1 MNARVIRKGLGI
13 FIVDIAII
21 IGIFVLQFRTD
32 SNIIEKIGNL
42 QVTFTKSEANYEKKS
57 ASDSQKTSQ
66 STENSENE
74 EPEFTLKNK
83 MLVSYNGA
91 NFYFDEQTPPYIL
104 FSGQEEKTVAEL
116 KSWEKSEKELKVSFT
131 QNINLYFTLNEL
143 KEDSP
148 LIVYA
153 ELPRSVQN
161 FYLPYNFAYTMKVQ
175 KDEGKK
181 VLLSN
186 KKQIWDFSTDQIEN
200 GYIVFNHRA
209 TMANYSIHNEEK
221 KFTFDDLTQ
230 LASAEGI
237 NYLNVINNLKSSLI
251 SSFKASLSDNSYSEQ
266 AVVSYVAAMSENAK
280 YQQAI
285 DDIPQT
291 FKRSEQR
298 TYLSAPYFNNLVN
311 MNNVLEQKL
320 KADSSNIAK
329 AVYSDSLD
337 IFTVH
342 NLAFQLCIYPSKA
355 DVIKILQRAV
365 DADIQNCAISQVTGI
380 IQTFIDLY
388 SMNTDYAKILSPVM
402 EQCIEKITSACK
414 FENNILTISENDTFL
429 SVTQAVEVGIAILR
443 FGEIRNNDTYIRAG
457 RVIITSYIAES
468 SSFDLRTLANL
479 YPLIAYDNWYYPHFK
494 IIRNESNQFI
504 WAWTCAQDINWAR
517 ETDGSLTLKIKFP
530 LELTHYVIFK
540 GIPEFTSIYIYNMA
554 FRTDPRFETYNSSGY
569 VYRSTSDTLLLKSRH
584 KSEIENIT
592 MGYKAP
598 AAKTTTT
605 TPTPAATTTPTETP
619 AATSSTET
627 TTTGTQPATT
637 ATTTTTTT
645 TATTTSPTAATTT
658 TTTPTAPA
666 TGTTPAATQ
675 PAVN

>member
-42 QVTFTKSEANYEKKS
+42 QVTFTKSEANYDKKS
-57 ASDSQKTSQ
+57 EKDASD
-66 STENSENE
+66 
-74 EPEFTLKNK
+74 FTLKNK

-104 FSGQEEKTVAEL
+104 FSGQNEKTVAEL
-116 KSWEKSEKELKVSFT
+116 QSWEKSEKELKVSFT
-131 QNINLYFTLNEL
+131 QNINLYFTQSENT
-143 KEDSP
+143 EDSP

-153 ELPRSVQN
+153 DLPRSVQN
-161 FYLPYNFAYTMKVQ
+161 FYLPYNFAYNMKVQ

-181 VLLSN
+181 VLLTN
-186 KKQIWDFSTDQIEN
+186 KKQIWDFSTEQIED

-237 NYLNVINNLKSSLI
+237 NYLNVINNLKSNLI
-251 SSFKASLSDNSYSEQ
+251 SAFKAAQADNSYSEQ

-285 DDIPQT
+285 DDIPQA

-311 MNNVLEQKL
+311 MNNTLEQKL
-320 KADSSNIAK
+320 KADSNNISK

-342 NLAFQLCIYPSKA
+342 NLGFQLCIYPTKA

-365 DADIQNCAISQVTGI
+365 DADIKNAALSQVTGI
-380 IQTFIDLY
+380 IQTFVDLY
-388 SMNTDYAKILSPVM
+388 SINTDYAKILSSVM
-402 EQCIEKITSACK
+402 EECIEKITSACK

-429 SVTQAVEVGIAILR
+429 SVTQAVEIGIAILR
-443 FGEIRNNDTYIRAG
+443 YGTIRNNDTYIRAG
-457 RVIITSYIAES
+457 RVIISSYISES

-504 WAWTCAQDINWAR
+504 WAWTCAQDINWTR
-517 ETDGSLTLKIKFP
+517 EADGSLTLKIKFP
-530 LELTHYVIFK
+530 LELTHYIIFK
-540 GIPEFTSIYIYNMA
+540 GIPEFNSIHIYNMA

-592 MGYKAP
+592 MGYKTASVKP
-598 AAKTTTT
+598 AASTTT
-605 TPTPAATTTPTETP
+605 
-619 AATSSTET
+619 ATSAAASSTQSTEAAS
-627 TTTGTQPATT
+627 QPATT
-637 ATTTTTTT
+637 
-645 TATTTSPTAATTT
+645 STAATS
-658 TTTPTAPA
+658 PAPA
-666 TGTTPAATQ
+666 TGTTPAA
-675 PAVN
+675 PAPASVEPAAN

>member
-57 ASDSQKTSQ
+57 SSDSQKTVDN
-66 STENSENE
+66 TEKEK
-74 EPEFTLKNK
+74 PDFTLKNK

-91 NFYFDEQTPPYIL
+91 NFYFDEQTPPYII
-104 FSGQEEKTVAEL
+104 FSGQNEKTVAEL

-148 LIVYA
+148 LVVYA
-153 ELPRSVQN
+153 DLPRSVQN

-186 KKQIWDFSTDQIEN
+186 KKQIWDFSTDQIED

-237 NYLNVINNLKSSLI
+237 NYLNVINNLKSNLI

-285 DDIPQT
+285 DDIPQA

-311 MNNVLEQKL
+311 MNNILEQKL

-342 NLAFQLCIYPSKA
+342 NLAFQLCIYPTKA

-365 DADIQNCAISQVTGI
+365 DADIQNAAISQVTGI
-380 IQTFIDLY
+380 IQTYIDLY
-388 SMNTDYAKILSPVM
+388 SMNTDYAKILSPIM

-457 RVIITSYIAES
+457 RVIITSYISES

-517 ETDGSLTLKIKFP
+517 ESDGSLTLKIKFP

-592 MGYKAP
+592 MGYKTASVKP
-598 AAKTTTT
+598 AASTTT
-605 TPTPAATTTPTETP
+605 
-619 AATSSTET
+619 ATSAAASSTQSTET
-627 TTTGTQPATT
+627 ASQPATT
-637 ATTTTTTT
+637 S
-645 TATTTSPTAATTT
+645 TAATSPTSATE
-658 TTTPTAPA
+658 
-666 TGTTPAATQ
+666 TTPAE
-675 PAVN
+675 PAPAGVEPAAN

>member
-42 QVTFTKSEANYEKKS
+42 QVTFTKSEANYDKKS
-57 ASDSQKTSQ
+57 EKDASD
-66 STENSENE
+66 
-74 EPEFTLKNK
+74 FTLKNK

-104 FSGQEEKTVAEL
+104 FSGQNEKTVAEL
-116 KSWEKSEKELKVSFT
+116 QSWEKSEKELKVSFT
-131 QNINLYFTLNEL
+131 QNINLYFTQSENT
-143 KEDSP
+143 EDSP

-153 ELPRSVQN
+153 DLPRSVQN
-161 FYLPYNFAYTMKVQ
+161 FYLPYNFAYNMKVQ

-181 VLLSN
+181 VLLTN
-186 KKQIWDFSTDQIEN
+186 KKQIWDFSTEQIED

-237 NYLNVINNLKSSLI
+237 NYLNVINNLKSNLI
-251 SSFKASLSDNSYSEQ
+251 SAFKAAQTDNSYSEQ

-285 DDIPQT
+285 DDIPQA

-311 MNNVLEQKL
+311 MNNTLEQKL
-320 KADSSNIAK
+320 KADSNNISK

-342 NLAFQLCIYPSKA
+342 NLGFQLCIYPTKA

-365 DADIQNCAISQVTGI
+365 DADIKNAALSQVTGI
-380 IQTFIDLY
+380 IQTFVDLY
-388 SMNTDYAKILSPVM
+388 SINTDYAKILSSVM
-402 EQCIEKITSACK
+402 EECIEKITSACK

-429 SVTQAVEVGIAILR
+429 SVTQAVEIGIAILR
-443 FGEIRNNDTYIRAG
+443 YGTIRNNDTYIRAG
-457 RVIITSYIAES
+457 RVIISSYISES

-517 ETDGSLTLKIKFP
+517 EADGSLTLKIKFP

-540 GIPEFTSIYIYNMA
+540 GIPEFNSIHIYNMA

-592 MGYKAP
+592 MGYKTASVKPAASTASTTTAP
-598 AAKTTTT
+598 AG
-605 TPTPAATTTPTETP
+605 
-619 AATSSTET
+619 TSST
-627 TTTGTQPATT
+627 ASTT
-637 ATTTTTTT
+637 ATN
-645 TATTTSPTAATTT
+645 
-658 TTTPTAPA
+658 TAPA
-666 TGTTPAATQ
+666 TETTPAA
-675 PAVN
+675 PASASVEPAAN

>member
-1 MNARVIRKGLGI
+1 
-13 FIVDIAII
+13 
-21 IGIFVLQFRTD
+21 
-32 SNIIEKIGNL
+32 
-42 QVTFTKSEANYEKKS
+42 
-57 ASDSQKTSQ
+57 
-66 STENSENE
+66 
-74 EPEFTLKNK
+74 

-104 FSGQEEKTVAEL
+104 FSGQNEKTVAEL

-131 QNINLYFTLNEL
+131 QNVNLYFTLNDLSE
-143 KEDSP
+143 EAP

-153 ELPRSVQN
+153 DLPRSVQN
-161 FYLPYNFAYTMKVQ
+161 FYLPYNFAYNMKVQ

-181 VLLSN
+181 VLLTN
-186 KKQIWDFSTDQIEN
+186 KKQMWDFSTEQIEN

-209 TMANYSIHNEEK
+209 SMANYSVHNEEK

-237 NYLNVINNLKSSLI
+237 NYLNVINNLKSNLI
-251 SSFKASLSDNSYSEQ
+251 STFKASLADNSYSEQ
-266 AVVSYVAAMSENAK
+266 SVVSYVAAMSENGK

-291 FKRSEQR
+291 FKRGEQR

-311 MNNVLEQKL
+311 MNNILEQKL
-320 KADSSNIAK
+320 KADSNNIAK
-329 AVYSDSLD
+329 AAYSDTLD

-342 NLAFQLCIYPSKA
+342 NLAFQLCIYPTKA

-365 DADIQNCAISQVTGI
+365 DADIQNAAISQVTGI

-388 SMNTDYAKILSPVM
+388 SMNTDYAKILSPIM

-443 FGEIRNNDTYIRAG
+443 YGEIRNNDTYIRAG
-457 RVIITSYIAES
+457 RVIISSYIAES

-494 IIRNESNQFI
+494 IIRNENNQFI

-530 LELTHYVIFK
+530 LELTHYIIFK
-540 GIPEFTSIYIYNMA
+540 GIPEFNSIYIYNMA

-584 KSEIENIT
+584 KSEVETIT
-592 MGYKAP
+592 MGYKTASTRT
-598 AAKTTTT
+598 AS
-605 TPTPAATTTPTETP
+605 E
-619 AATSSTET
+619 SSA
-627 TTTGTQPATT
+627 Q
-637 ATTTTTTT
+637 TTTTTT
-645 TATTTSPTAATTT
+645 TATTSANATSTATTT
-658 TTTPTAPA
+658 TTAQAASTTTATESAPVA
-666 TGTTPAATQ
+666 TEATTNSTET
-675 PAVN
+675 N